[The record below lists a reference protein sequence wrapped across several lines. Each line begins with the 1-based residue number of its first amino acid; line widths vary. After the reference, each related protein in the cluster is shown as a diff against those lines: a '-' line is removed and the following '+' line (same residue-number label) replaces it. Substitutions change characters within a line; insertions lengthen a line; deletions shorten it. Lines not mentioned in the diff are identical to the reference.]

1 MSGIQLPN
9 VIKWNTSVLALVIYL
24 PRMAS
29 NNQLIN
35 WLIHNLNFWLVDPI
49 EKFQALIAVNS
60 YDQLQR
66 GRKLN
71 ALFSGQR
78 LWKLFPFSVEIL

>member
-78 LWKLFPFSVEIL
+78 L